1 MNDAMDRQFQPL
13 LQLLDQL
20 SDEFVEL
27 RDGVRKAIMIADH
40 DPEMALTRTRKVL
53 EYIVREVYGRR
64 YFNILCDEFGEKRFN
79 KSKLV

>member
-1 MNDAMDRQFQPL
+1 MGAMAK
-13 LQLLDQL
+13 
-20 SDEFVEL
+20 SEL
-27 RDGVRKAIMIADH
+27 H
-40 DPEMALTRTRKVL
+40 DWSRPEYNVL